1 MLGLIL
7 QNAVAFEIHK
17 VVIPARLMWC
27 DVEHKEVEH
36 LNERKAFVELRKRF
50 QEPRDVV
57 EPYRKQAE
65 ARGYRSEDDDSD
77 QPFEQHPTSAGIN
90 VDNI

>member
-7 QNAVAFEIHK
+7 QDAVAFKVHK
-17 VVIPARLMWC
+17 VVIPVCFMWR
-27 DVEHKEVEH
+27 DIEHKKIEH
-36 LNERKAFVELRKRF
+36 SNKSKAFVELGKRF

-57 EPYRKQAE
+57 EPDRKQTE

-77 QPFEQHPTSAGIN
+77 QPFEHLTSATIASSL
-90 VDNI
+90 